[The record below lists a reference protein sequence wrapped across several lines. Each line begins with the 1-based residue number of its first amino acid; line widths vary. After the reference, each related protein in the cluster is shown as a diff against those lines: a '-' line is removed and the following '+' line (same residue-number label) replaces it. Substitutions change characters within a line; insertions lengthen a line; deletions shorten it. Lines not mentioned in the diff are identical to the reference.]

1 MSVTISR
8 AAVAAVAERMR
19 SLVPANI
26 SPFFTDAL
34 REAAAERVL
43 RDLQCSGW
51 ELVSAAELAQLRGQ
65 ARDASH
71 AARKARE
78 EAATANGMVKQAA
91 RTIRAVCEWARQVQT
106 AHALGL
112 PVDAQL
118 LDQILTAG
126 DETPGGR

>member
-1 MSVTISR
+1 MSVEIER
-8 AAVAAVAERMR
+8 AAVVAVANQIRTMI
-19 SLVPANI
+19 PA
-26 SPFFTDAL
+26 PLLPPTDRREVLAREVLQHLHEQGWAL
-34 REAAAERVL
+34 LSRAE
-43 RDLQCSGW
+43 
-51 ELVSAAELAQLRGQ
+51 VSQLRGQ